1 MFNYFLRLPDQLA
14 GSRFRPEAMRR
25 VKTTR
30 EDEAR
35 KLRKVDDDEKAE
47 ERRVKGEKDKKEKRD
62 LQLRGMSADE
72 QKKFLDKERE
82 RENKRMQKKRT
93 TKG

>member
-1 MFNYFLRLPDQLA
+1 
-14 GSRFRPEAMRR
+14 
-25 VKTTR
+25 VKATR

-47 ERRVKGEKDKKEKRD
+47 ERRIKGEKEKREKRD
-62 LQLRGMSADE
+62 TQLKGMSADE
-72 QKKFLDKERE
+72 QRKFLDKERE
-82 RENKRMQKKRT
+82 RDNKRMQKKRV